1 LLEAPHPK
9 TGALRAT
16 GLRQCTPQ
24 RHNGETIMSNPGT
37 SWKLTDV
44 HEHMSLDTFELNSGD
59 GGARPGKAWSVRKR
73 TLHGGL
79 SEGIDLV
86 EIDNGR
92 FRFSVVPTR
101 GMGLWKGEC
110 DGCAVGW
117 NSPVAG
123 PVNPKFVNP
132 LDRGGLGWLQGFDE
146 CVVRCGLDSNG
157 PPGRDSGSTSEAPL
171 TLHGRIANLPAHKVE
186 VQVNQDK
193 GLPELAVVGEVDE
206 AMLFFPRLRLT
217 SRISTVAGSNAVTIE
232 DQVTN
237 LKGGEAELEL
247 LYHCN
252 FGPPFLEKG
261 SRLVAPIDE
270 LAPRDARA
278 AEDVDTYDV
287 YAGPVSGYAEQCYYC
302 SLKAAGDGNTLA
314 LLRNAAGDKGIVV
327 RFNVRELPSFTQWK
341 CTMALSEGYVTGME
355 PGINFPNPKGF
366 EREKG
371 RVVKLAPGA
380 SYRTRLV
387 LEVCS
392 SAASVQAIE
401 AEIERLQGKTKPVIH
416 PRPVPKFSPV

>member
-1 LLEAPHPK
+1 MSHP
-9 TGALRAT
+9 A
-16 GLRQCTPQ
+16 
-24 RHNGETIMSNPGT
+24 

-44 HEHMSLDTFELNSGD
+44 DERISLDSFELNSGE
-59 GGARPGKAWSVRKR
+59 GATRPGTGWSIRKQ

-79 SEGIDLV
+79 CEGVDLI

-117 NSPVAG
+117 NSPVRG
-123 PVNPKFVNP
+123 PVNPKYVSI

-146 CVVRCGLDSNG
+146 CVVRCGLESNG
-157 PPGRDSGSTSEAPL
+157 PPVKDVVPDNNGNAMEIPL

-186 VQVNQDK
+186 VQVNQDED
-193 GLPELAVVGEVDE
+193 LPELAVVGEVDE
-206 AMLFFPRLRLT
+206 SMLFFPQLRLV

-232 DQVTN
+232 DEIIN

-252 FGPPFLEKG
+252 FGAPFLEKG
-261 SRLVAPIDE
+261 SRLVAPIVE
-270 LAPRDARA
+270 VAPRDARA
-278 AEDVDTYDV
+278 VEGVDTYNV
-287 YAGPVSGYAEQCYYC
+287 YAGPVSGYVEQCYFYA
-302 SLKAAGDGNTLA
+302 LKAAADGTTLT

-327 RFNVRELPSFTQWK
+327 RFNTRELPCFTQWK
-341 CTMALSEGYVTGME
+341 NTVGLNEGYVTGLE
-355 PGINFPNPKGF
+355 PGINFPNAKGF
-366 EREKG
+366 EREQK

-380 SYRTRLV
+380 SYRVRLV
-387 LEVCS
+387 LEVCG
-392 SAASVQAIE
+392 SADAVHA
-401 AEIERLQGKTKPVIH
+401 AEDEIRKLQGKKKPVVHAKPIA
-416 PRPVPKFSPV
+416 KFSPAK